1 MTASTRRDF
10 LIATGA
16 IAATAATAITGPWV
30 QVARAAEFDYK
41 IGTNLAAT
49 HPLSARMIEAS
60 KAILEQSE
68 GRLNIRVFPNNQ
80 LGGDP
85 AMFNQ
90 LRSGALELFTI
101 SGANALSS
109 LVPKAA
115 LSGVGF
121 AFRDYAQ
128 VWQAMDGELGR
139 YIRARINDA
148 GLVVMERSWDSGFR
162 QMTNNARPI
171 RSVQD
176 LAGMKIRVP
185 IGKLWISLFESLGA
199 APSGISF
206 NEVYSALQTRVV
218 DGQENPLGIT
228 EVARLYEVQKYCSMT
243 NHMWDGFWVLANR
256 RAWERLPAKLQE
268 IAARNFNEFAL
279 KQRKDVANDD
289 AQLRKTLEAKGMLF
303 NTVDPASFRDKLR
316 AAGYYANW
324 RKQFGDEPWSM
335 LERVTGKLA

>member
-1 MTASTRRDF
+1 MAACTRRDF
-10 LIATGA
+10 LIAS
-16 IAATAATAITGPWV
+16 AATAVAAPWV
-30 QVARAAEFDYK
+30 RSAQAAEFEYK

-49 HPLSARMIEAS
+49 HPLSARMIEAT
-60 KAILEQSE
+60 KAIREQTN

-121 AFRDYAQ
+121 AFKDYSQ
-128 VWQAMDGELGR
+128 VWQAMDGDLGR
-139 YIRARINDA
+139 YIRARINEA

-171 RSVQD
+171 RTVQD
-176 LAGMKIRVP
+176 LAGMKVRVP

-218 DGQENPLGIT
+218 DGQENPLGIM
-228 EVARLYEVQKYCSMT
+228 EVARLYEVQKYCSLT
-243 NHMWDGFWVLANR
+243 NHMWDGFWVLANK
-256 RAWERLPAKLQE
+256 RAWDRLPAAVQE
-268 IAARNFNEFAL
+268 VAARNFNAFAL
-279 KQRKDVANDD
+279 AQRKDIADANT
-289 AQLRKTLEAKGMLF
+289 QLRKTLEGKGMQF
-303 NTVDPASFRDKLR
+303 NAVDPASFRDKLR

-324 RKQFGDEPWSM
+324 RKQFGDEPWAM
-335 LERVTGKLA
+335 LEQVTGKLA

>member
-1 MTASTRRDF
+1 MTVSTRRDF
-10 LIATGA
+10 LNATGA
-16 IAATAATAITGPWV
+16 AMAATAVTGIGPWV
-30 QVARAAEFDYK
+30 RVARAAEFDYK
-41 IGTNLAAT
+41 IGTNLAAS
-49 HPLSARMIEAS
+49 HPLSARLIEAT
-60 KAILEQSE
+60 KAILEQSD

-85 AMFNQ
+85 AMFSQ

-121 AFRDYAQ
+121 AFRDYQQ
-128 VWQAMDGELGR
+128 VWQAMDGDLGR
-139 YIRARINDA
+139 YIRARINEA

-171 RSVQD
+171 RNVQD

-185 IGKLWISLFESLGA
+185 ISKLWLSLFESLGA

-218 DGQENPLGIT
+218 DGQENPLGIVA
-228 EVARLYEVQKYCSMT
+228 VARLYEVQKYCSMT
-243 NHMWDGFWVLANR
+243 NHMWDGFWLLSNR
-256 RAWERLPAKLQE
+256 RAWEKLPSPLQE
-268 IAARNFNEFAL
+268 IAARNFHDYAL
-279 KQRKDVANDD
+279 LQRKDVATAD
-289 AQLRKTLEAKGMLF
+289 AQLRKTLEGKGMLF
-303 NTVDPASFRDKLR
+303 NAVDPNPFRDKLR

-324 RKQFGDEPWSM
+324 RKQFGEEPWSM
-335 LERVTGKLA
+335 LERVTGKLV

>member
-1 MTASTRRDF
+1 MTGSTRRDF

-16 IAATAATAITGPWV
+16 LAATAAASVGPWV
-30 QVARAAEFDYK
+30 RVASAAEFDYK
-41 IGTNLAAT
+41 IGTNLAAA
-49 HPLSARMIEAS
+49 HPLSARLIEATQ
-60 KAILEQSE
+60 AILEQSD

-85 AMFNQ
+85 AMFSQ

-101 SGANALSS
+101 AGANALSS

-115 LSGVGF
+115 LSGAGF
-121 AFRDYAQ
+121 AFKDYQQ
-128 VWQAMDGELGR
+128 VWQAMDGEVGR

-206 NEVYSALQTRVV
+206 NEVYSALQTHVV
-218 DGQENPLGIT
+218 DGQENPLGIMA
-228 EVARLYEVQKYCSMT
+228 VARLYEVQKYCSLT

-256 RAWERLPAKLQE
+256 RAWEKLPARLQE
-268 IAARNFNEFAL
+268 IAARNFNDYAL
-279 KQRKDVANDD
+279 KQRKDIVDTNE
-289 AQLRKTLEAKGMLF
+289 QLRKTLEGKGMVF
-303 NTVDPASFRDKLR
+303 NTIDPSSFRDKLR
-316 AAGYYANW
+316 ASGYYANW
-324 RKQFGDEPWSM
+324 RKQFGDDAWAG